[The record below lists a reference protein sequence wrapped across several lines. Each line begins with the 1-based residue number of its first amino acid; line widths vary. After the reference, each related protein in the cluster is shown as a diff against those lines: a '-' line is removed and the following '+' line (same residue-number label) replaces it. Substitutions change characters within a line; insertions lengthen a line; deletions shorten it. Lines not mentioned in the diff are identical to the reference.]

1 MKKSEYEQYFK
12 GKRITVMGLGLLGR
26 GIQVT
31 QFLAECGAK
40 LTVTDLKSE
49 KELASSVLKLRKY
62 PNIRYVF
69 GKHDLK
75 DFENIDIVVKAAG
88 VPLNSEFINHARD
101 SGVEI
106 SMDASLFAKI
116 AKGVRIVGVTG
127 TRGKSMTTSAI
138 YHLLK
143 SNEDKL
149 KCKVYVGGNLR
160 GMATLPLLK
169 KVQENDIVVL
179 ELDSWQ
185 CQGFG
190 DEKISPHV
198 AVFTSFMP
206 DHMNYYRGDMKSYFA
221 DKTNIFKYQN
231 PSDALVIRPK
241 MKEWIKKSDA
251 KGKLIV
257 ANKKSLAGVKLKVVG
272 EHQTENMSCAYEVA
286 KLFGL
291 KDTTIK
297 KSLATFGGLEGR
309 MQFLREIK
317 GVKIYNDNNA
327 TTPEATSA
335 GLTALAPGKRQ
346 KAKGKSV
353 ILIAGGNDKNI
364 PLDGLIRG
372 IKKFTKTVYLIPGNG
387 TDRLVALCQG
397 KKIPVFLV
405 RNLKHGVHESMHV
418 AKKGDTIL
426 FSPAFSSFGLYK
438 NEYERND
445 EFVSLIKKLK

>member
-149 KCKVYVGGNLR
+149 KS
-160 GMATLPLLK
+160 
-169 KVQENDIVVL
+169 I
-179 ELDSWQ
+179 
-185 CQGFG
+185 
-190 DEKISPHV
+190 
-198 AVFTSFMP
+198 
-206 DHMNYYRGDMKSYFA
+206 
-221 DKTNIFKYQN
+221 
-231 PSDALVIRPK
+231 
-241 MKEWIKKSDA
+241 
-251 KGKLIV
+251 
-257 ANKKSLAGVKLKVVG
+257 
-272 EHQTENMSCAYEVA
+272 
-286 KLFGL
+286 
-291 KDTTIK
+291 
-297 KSLATFGGLEGR
+297 
-309 MQFLREIK
+309 
-317 GVKIYNDNNA
+317 
-327 TTPEATSA
+327 
-335 GLTALAPGKRQ
+335 
-346 KAKGKSV
+346 
-353 ILIAGGNDKNI
+353 I
-364 PLDGLIRG
+364 PL
-372 IKKFTKTVYLIPGNG
+372 IKYLY
-387 TDRLVALCQG
+387 
-397 KKIPVFLV
+397 
-405 RNLKHGVHESMHV
+405 
-418 AKKGDTIL
+418 
-426 FSPAFSSFGLYK
+426 FSPFFGRIAASPRPNAY
-438 NEYERND
+438 
-445 EFVSLIKKLK
+445 S

>member
-1 MKKSEYEQYFK
+1 MKKSDYEKYFK

-31 QFLAECGAK
+31 EFLAECGAI
-40 LTVTDLKSE
+40 LTVTDLKT
-49 KELASSVLKLRKY
+49 KNELATSLKKLSKY
-62 PNIRYVF
+62 KIRYVL
-69 GKHDLK
+69 GKHELK
-75 DFENIDIVVKAAG
+75 DFENVDIAVKAAG

-101 SGVEI
+101 NGVEI

-138 YHLLK
+138 YHVLK

-169 KVQENDIVVL
+169 KVKVSDIVVL

-190 DEKISPHV
+190 DEKISPEV
-198 AVFTSFMP
+198 SVFTSFMP
-206 DHMNYYRGDMKSYFA
+206 DHMNYYHGDMKKYFG
-221 DKTNIFKYQN
+221 DKANIFKYQN
-231 PSDALVIRPK
+231 KSGALVIRPK
-241 MKEWIKKSDA
+241 MKEWIKKSDT

-257 ANKKSLAGVKLKVVG
+257 ANKKSLAGVKLKVIG
-272 EHQTENMSCAYEVA
+272 EHQMENMSCAYEVA

-291 KDTTIK
+291 KDTIIK

-327 TTPEATSA
+327 TTPEATTA
-335 GLTALAPGKRQ
+335 GLEAVGGKR
-346 KAKGKSV
+346 V

-364 PLDGLIRG
+364 PLDGLIKG
-372 IKKFTKTVYLIPGNG
+372 IKKFTKAVYLIPGNG
-387 TDRLVALCQG
+387 TDRLATLCLE

-426 FSPAFSSFGLYK
+426 FSPAFTSFGLYK

-445 EFVSLIKKLK
+445 EFIKLIKNL

>member
-1 MKKSEYEQYFK
+1 MKKLEYEKYFK

-31 QFLAECGAK
+31 EFLAECGAI
-40 LTVTDLKSE
+40 LTVTDLKT
-49 KELASSVLKLRKY
+49 KNELATSLKKLSKYNIHYVL
-62 PNIRYVF
+62 
-69 GKHDLK
+69 GKHELE

-88 VPLNSEFINHARD
+88 VPLDSPYIAHARKYD
-101 SGVEI
+101 AEI
-106 SMDASLFAKI
+106 AMDASLFAKI
-116 AKGVRIVGVTG
+116 AKDVRVVGVTG

-138 YHLLK
+138 YHVLK

-149 KCKVYVGGNLR
+149 KAKVYVGGNLR

-169 KVQENDIVVL
+169 KVKVSDIVVL

-190 DEKISPHV
+190 DEKISPEV
-198 AVFTSFMP
+198 SVFTSFMP
-206 DHMNYYRGDMKSYFA
+206 DHMNYYHGDMKMYFE
-221 DKTNIFKYQN
+221 DKANIFQYQN
-231 PSDALVIRPK
+231 TSGALVIRPK
-241 MKEWIKKSDA
+241 MKEWIKKSDTE
-251 KGKLIV
+251 GKLIV
-257 ANKKSLAGVKLKVVG
+257 ANKKSLQGVKLKVIG
-272 EHQTENMSCAYEVA
+272 EHQIENMSCAYEVA

-309 MQFLREIK
+309 MQFLREIR
-317 GVKIYNDNNA
+317 GIKIYNDNNA
-327 TTPEATSA
+327 TTPEATA
-335 GLTALAPGKRQ
+335 VGLEAIASTETKKQ
-346 KAKGKSV
+346 KAKSRI

-364 PLDGLIRG
+364 PLDGLIKG
-372 IKKFTKTVYLIPGNG
+372 IKKYTKAVYLIPGNG
-387 TDRLVALCQG
+387 TDRLVALCLE

-445 EFVSLIKKLK
+445 EFIKLVKKLK